1 MTITLT
7 HEPAVQREIA
17 SLENTVAGLIDGP
30 DNPTRLQRAIQL
42 GDPTKLSC
50 KIVRSAVEAFHG
62 VRPIHQL
69 LEWVSPE
76 VYETLSAR
84 AQVHASRKVRQ
95 RKLAVPGSKV
105 PVQTQASS
113 KIIRTRVVRVSALAA
128 EATVI
133 IHDGV
138 RVRAAALRMEEHR
151 GRWQVTALEIG

>member
-30 DNPTRLQRAIQL
+30 DNPTRLQRARHL

-50 KIVRSAVEAFHG
+50 VIVGSAVEAFHG
-62 VRPIHQL
+62 IRPLHQL
-69 LEWVSPE
+69 LQHVSPE

-84 AQVHASRKVRQ
+84 AQVHASRKIRQ
-95 RKLAVPGSKV
+95 RKLAVPGAKV
-105 PVQTQASS
+105 PVHTQASC
-113 KIIRTRVVRVSALAA
+113 KIIRARVVRVSILAV
-128 EATVI
+128 EATVVV
-133 IHDGV
+133 HDGV